1 MVTVK
6 RGLVVGEKSVIY
18 RGLGIMQM
26 LNASVNNSEIYNKTV
41 DMLVFIPLML
51 YYVFIVTTYYFKS
64 NG

>member
-1 MVTVK
+1 M
-6 RGLVVGEKSVIY
+6 VGEKIGYLIGVY
-18 RGLGIMQM
+18 RIMQM

>member
-26 LNASVNNSEIYNKTV
+26 LKIVSSAIYRVLAANCGA
-41 DMLVFIPLML
+41 D
-51 YYVFIVTTYYFKS
+51 
-64 NG
+64 